1 MPIRRLLPAA
11 PLPAARTT
19 PAPVT
24 MSVPSDIQIAQQAKM
39 RPITDVAAELDLTP
53 DDLDLYGKYKAKI
66 PLEISERPA
75 RGKLVIVTAINP
87 TAAGEGKTTTSVGL
101 AQAFRRLGKRVAL
114 CVREPSLG
122 PVFGVKGGA
131 AGGGYAQ
138 VLPMDDINLHFT
150 GDFHAI
156 SSTHALLAA
165 MLDNHLQQGNAL
177 GIDPRRITWP
187 RTIDMNDRA
196 LRKVIIGLGGPAEG
210 VPREERF
217 VIIPASEIMAIV
229 ALASSVK
236 DLEERLARVIVGST
250 YGAERKPVRAG
261 DLKAAGAMGLLLK
274 DAIRPNLVQ
283 TLEGGPAFVHAGP
296 FGNIAHGCNSVIA
309 TRSALALAD
318 IVVTEAGF
326 GSDLGAEKFF
336 DIKCRSAG
344 LKPEAAVLVATIRA
358 LKLNGGADKKKLGTE
373 DLGALERGLPNL
385 DHHIMNVKQ
394 FGLPVVVAVNRF
406 TSDSDAELAMVVEAA
421 RRAGVRVAMCEVWAR
436 GGAGGEE
443 LAQQV
448 LGLLDEGSARFA
460 PLYDAALPIREKIS
474 IIASR
479 VYGAAGV
486 DYAPKADR
494 NIEYLQSIG
503 LGGTPI
509 CMAKTQYSLSDDASR
524 LGRPTGFRITVNEV
538 YPAAGAGFVV
548 AQCGD
553 IMTMPGLPKE
563 PAAERMSVKPDGSIV
578 GLF

>member
-1 MPIRRLLPAA
+1 
-11 PLPAARTT
+11 
-19 PAPVT
+19 
-24 MSVPSDIQIAQQAKM
+24 MSVPSDIEIAQQARM

-66 PLEISERPA
+66 PLAISQRPA
-75 RGKLVIVTAINP
+75 RGKLVLVTAINP

-101 AQAFRRLGKRVAL
+101 AQAFRRIGKRVAL
-114 CVREPSLG
+114 CIREPSLG

-236 DLEERLARVIVGST
+236 DLEERLSRIIIGST
-250 YGAERKPVRAG
+250 YGADRKPVRAG

-336 DIKCRSAG
+336 DIKCRAAG
-344 LKPEAAVLVATIRA
+344 LNPEAAVLVATIRA
-358 LKLNGGADKKKLGTE
+358 LKMNGGAQKSKLAAE

-385 DHHIMNVKQ
+385 EHHITNVKQ

-406 TSDSDAELAMVVEAA
+406 TSDSDAELKMVVEAA
-421 RRAGVRVAMCEVWAR
+421 RKAGVRVAMNEVWAR

-443 LAQQV
+443 LAHEV
-448 LGLLDEGSARFA
+448 LGILEEGSAKFA
-460 PLYDAALPIREKIS
+460 PLYDEKLPIREKIS

-503 LGGTPI
+503 LGSTPI
-509 CMAKTQYSLSDDASR
+509 CMAKTQYSLSDDATR

-563 PAAERMSVKPDGSIV
+563 PAAERMAVKPDGSII